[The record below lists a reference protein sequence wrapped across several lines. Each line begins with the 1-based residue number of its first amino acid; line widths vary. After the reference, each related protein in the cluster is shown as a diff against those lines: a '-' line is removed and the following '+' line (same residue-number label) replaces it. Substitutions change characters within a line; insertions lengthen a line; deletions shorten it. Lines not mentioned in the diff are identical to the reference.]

1 MIDATLVPILM
12 SFLFQWRPWLSCQ
25 VSSLLAQLVN
35 LGFIIWKTRLLY
47 FQDQSTNQAF
57 NKTDN
62 LNQEQFQSL
71 ILEEIARYYW
81 RNLNLPITLTT
92 CFWLIIVLNHLKTF
106 TCSLFKLET
115 GRACSK
121 GRRRLQVRTISARE
135 IRWPTWGKRRLC
147 MSNVMGNFRS
157 HVRKLKKFWT
167 PFMCRI
173 RQNYPILI
181 LGGASADA
189 SGDASAG
196 K

>member
-1 MIDATLVPILM
+1 MANFVFKHIYIYQFIFWLRQLRPFAVTF
-12 SFLFQWRPWLSCQ
+12 SFLIKC
-25 VSSLLAQLVN
+25 
-35 LGFIIWKTRLLY
+35 FIICQTRPLY
-47 FQDQSTNQAF
+47 FQDQSTNQVF

-115 GRACSK
+115 GKACSK

-135 IRWPTWGKRRLC
+135 IRWPT
-147 MSNVMGNFRS
+147 
-157 HVRKLKKFWT
+157 
-167 PFMCRI
+167 
-173 RQNYPILI
+173 
-181 LGGASADA
+181 
-189 SGDASAG
+189 
-196 K
+196 